1 MYSVV
6 YMTHQILR
14 TCVRLRTDCFVCYH
28 SFLSFSDIIGG
39 VPQLDEVLEL
49 YYHCKTCS
57 EPQAYLEQA
66 IFLEHVQ
73 DNHPEYIKQE
83 TEEEQKFVYVY
94 SSDIKTEVICM
105 YIQCLFLAHFSCA
118 CSLF

>member
-1 MYSVV
+1 M
-6 YMTHQILR
+6 
-14 TCVRLRTDCFVCYH
+14 
-28 SFLSFSDIIGG
+28 
-39 VPQLDEVLEL
+39 DEVLEL

-105 YIQCLFLAHFSCA
+105 YSVCFLLTSHVLVLYFELHCYDLFYVHSGFSQSRLAM
-118 CSLF
+118 